1 MPTVP
6 LATYLLKRIHQL
18 GITHVQ
24 GNQGLGLTPP
34 TNKLG
39 VPGDMNL
46 RFLDFVEEAPEIT
59 WGNIPR

>member
-24 GNQGLGLTPP
+24 GNNSRARLINVAKRG
-34 TNKLG
+34 
-39 VPGDMNL
+39 
-46 RFLDFVEEAPEIT
+46 
-59 WGNIPR
+59 